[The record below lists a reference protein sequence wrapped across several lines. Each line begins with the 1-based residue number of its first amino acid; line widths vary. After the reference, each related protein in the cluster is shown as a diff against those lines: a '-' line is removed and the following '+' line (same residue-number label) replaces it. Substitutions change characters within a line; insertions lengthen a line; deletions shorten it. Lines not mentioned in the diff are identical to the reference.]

1 MEGLPQS
8 KTNCV
13 GDIIG
18 REEWEL
24 NREQLEM
31 LSNEELQQILNNAAE
46 YHTDEVLMTKSIL
59 QGRSDG
65 KKSDV
70 QKVDRVVSSIVEN
83 NADGHILELE
93 RIMTEQTREIRTIKK
108 CCIFFAVLAI
118 ISIVGA
124 LIFGVSVGGMIGNMV
139 A

>member
-1 MEGLPQS
+1 MILSG
-8 KTNCV
+8 
-13 GDIIG
+13 G
-18 REEWEL
+18 REWEL

-46 YHTDEVLMTKSIL
+46 YHTDEVSMTKSIL
-59 QGRSDG
+59 QGRSVG
-65 KKSDV
+65 KKANV

-124 LIFGVSVGGMIGNMV
+124 LIFGVSVGGMIGNLV
-139 A
+139 S

>member
-1 MEGLPQS
+1 M
-8 KTNCV
+8 
-13 GDIIG
+13 
-18 REEWEL
+18 

-46 YHTDEVLMTKSIL
+46 YHTDEVSMTKSIL

-65 KKSDV
+65 KKANV

-124 LIFGVSVGGMIGNMV
+124 LIFGVSVGGMIGDLV
-139 A
+139 S